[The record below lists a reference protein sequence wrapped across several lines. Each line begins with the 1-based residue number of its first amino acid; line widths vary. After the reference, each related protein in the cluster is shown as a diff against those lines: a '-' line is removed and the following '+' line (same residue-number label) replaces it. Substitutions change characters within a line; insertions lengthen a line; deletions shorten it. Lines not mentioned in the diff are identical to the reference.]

1 MSSPWADGQ
10 CSRTSGYQRSRE
22 VRETVKKT
30 MTSFNISSLVKDS
43 SSVSRPGVPVGVVT
57 ARQRV
62 TTTTDMEIVTSLA
75 PASAPPPPSFLSAS
89 SPHVASHVVSAPF
102 LAPGHHL
109 MSPLMPQPPHLV
121 TSLPQLH
128 PMSQAPAAPQ
138 ALYPPTPPSPYIF
151 GFPDPHYYYFLQQQL
166 LMLQHHHY
174 LQSQVPALR
183 GLSVPNPAANI
194 NFLQSL
200 ENSVNS
206 LKNPEPVKQVDDG
219 IIVDKLIHNTD
230 AANTE
235 SCHDIR
241 TETNDQDEDF
251 LEVESSQS
259 DLREKPAEECDNPQD
274 VTVATDESFINVDDE
289 EEDEVDTSLKC
300 QEDTCGLN
308 LLAASIDKLEDSPD
322 GASSFKARKL
332 RYASTDCAGLQI
344 LCDVA
349 DSQEKITAASE
360 KTEQRSKSVDC
371 DSRRN
376 EVRARV
382 DESKCLKMQNDIAQM
397 GKSCL
402 DLSKKLVRMEKIK
415 KKKIKIKKSRQREV
429 KAAERLRAV
438 SGDER
443 EAEDTQEET
452 SEKED
457 SSGVGVNILTSFTET
472 FQKFKKSYLS
482 KNAADSKQ
490 PQNIQKKIPTL
501 ENWTTIMKE
510 KKLKMESEVQETGFN
525 NNLNVRIEETVSE
538 NQIITTV
545 QRTVTSSVKE
555 GCCSLKE
562 VDQKVSTEK
571 FKSIHVDED
580 LKNNNDWA
588 PHQRETK
595 ENDFISLKKKIKL
608 KKKYKEQQKI
618 QTAEKQSE
626 EVDSNTKKRK
636 KKKKDKKER
645 KEKERKEK
653 KEKKKDKEKRTVT
666 SASVIVVTPAP
677 PPETP
682 PMSVDHQPLPSC
694 GLTSADLTDGLR
706 VLLRLGG
713 HFHPARLTEISAPDI
728 YGIVVDKERGNKP
741 HILSREEVLQRAVR
755 DVMPPGTHRLTPGMR
770 VAAYWSS
777 QMSFLHPGTV
787 TGPDPDPDYVVIQLD
802 DGDSRDIHHKMVRL
816 LPPGYPIVE
825 MEQNSPLTITVSR
838 KRGGSTEKRETKPE
852 KVKRTENK
860 RHKEKK
866 RRQKDRG
873 WSVSVTEIPEKKE
886 EVKED
891 VTNDDDDADET
902 EEPRTP
908 DDTKTTSSSSHHSP
922 IAAFLPPQQALWT
935 WADPGWRQSSKSRRL
950 NHSVITKR
958 PREGEEAQEVR
969 VGDCAVFLS
978 TSRPDRPYIGRI
990 HSLWQTAGGNM
1001 KVQVRWFY
1009 HPAEVEGTA
1018 EGGGRVQDLEVTS
1031 NALFSSS
1038 HEDQNDVQTI
1048 SHRCSLLELEEF
1060 KERLAAS
1067 DTEDVYYLAGEYEPV
1082 LGVIKFKPGV
1092 IQ

>member
-1 MSSPWADGQ
+1 
-10 CSRTSGYQRSRE
+10 
-22 VRETVKKT
+22 
-30 MTSFNISSLVKDS
+30 
-43 SSVSRPGVPVGVVT
+43 
-57 ARQRV
+57 
-62 TTTTDMEIVTSLA
+62 
-75 PASAPPPPSFLSAS
+75 
-89 SPHVASHVVSAPF
+89 
-102 LAPGHHL
+102 
-109 MSPLMPQPPHLV
+109 
-121 TSLPQLH
+121 
-128 PMSQAPAAPQ
+128 
-138 ALYPPTPPSPYIF
+138 
-151 GFPDPHYYYFLQQQL
+151 
-166 LMLQHHHY
+166 
-174 LQSQVPALR
+174 
-183 GLSVPNPAANI
+183 
-194 NFLQSL
+194 
-200 ENSVNS
+200 
-206 LKNPEPVKQVDDG
+206 
-219 IIVDKLIHNTD
+219 
-230 AANTE
+230 
-235 SCHDIR
+235 
-241 TETNDQDEDF
+241 
-251 LEVESSQS
+251 
-259 DLREKPAEECDNPQD
+259 
-274 VTVATDESFINVDDE
+274 
-289 EEDEVDTSLKC
+289 
-300 QEDTCGLN
+300 
-308 LLAASIDKLEDSPD
+308 
-322 GASSFKARKL
+322 
-332 RYASTDCAGLQI
+332 
-344 LCDVA
+344 
-349 DSQEKITAASE
+349 
-360 KTEQRSKSVDC
+360 
-371 DSRRN
+371 
-376 EVRARV
+376 
-382 DESKCLKMQNDIAQM
+382 MQNDIAQM
-397 GKSCL
+397 EKNCT
-402 DLSKKLVRMEKIK
+402 DLSKKLIRMEKMK
-415 KKKIKIKKSRQREV
+415 KKKIKIKKSRQGEV
-429 KAAERLRAV
+429 AAAERPRAV

-443 EAEDTQEET
+443 ESEDAQEET

-457 SSGVGVNILTSFTET
+457 SSVVGVNILTSFTQT

-482 KNAADSKQ
+482 KNAADSKHSQ
-490 PQNIQKKIPTL
+490 DIPKKIPTL
-501 ENWTTIMKE
+501 ENWTTIMQE
-510 KKLKMESEVQETGFN
+510 KKLKKESEVQETGFN
-525 NNLNVRIEETVSE
+525 NNLNVKIEETVSE
-538 NQIITTV
+538 NKIITTV
-545 QRTVTSSVKE
+545 QRTVNSSVKE
-555 GCCSLKE
+555 GCCSMKD
-562 VDQKVSTEK
+562 VDQKVSSEE

-580 LKNNNDWA
+580 LRNNNDWA
-588 PHQRETK
+588 PPQRETK
-595 ENDFISLKKKIKL
+595 ENDFIRLKKKIKL

-618 QTAEKQSE
+618 QTAEKQSAE
-626 EVDSNTKKRK
+626 MDTNTKKRK

-653 KEKKKDKEKRTVT
+653 KEKKKNKEKRTVT
-666 SASVIVVTPAP
+666 SASVVNPPP

-682 PMSVDHQPLPSC
+682 LMSGDNQPLSSC

-825 MEQNSPLTITVSR
+825 MEQNSPLTIKVSR

-852 KVKRTENK
+852 KVKRTDNK

-891 VTNDDDDADET
+891 VTNDDADYT
-902 EEPRTP
+902 EEPRSP
-908 DDTKTTSSSSHHSP
+908 DNTKTTSSSSHHSP

-990 HSLWQTAGGNM
+990 HSLWQTVGGNM

-1009 HPAEVEGTA
+1009 HPAEVEDTA
-1018 EGGGRVQDLEVTS
+1018 GGRGRIQDLEVTS

-1060 KERLAAS
+1060 KERLAAG

-1082 LGVIKFKPGV
+1082 LGTIRFKPGV